1 MRYPRHRRPRPP
13 HRLLTPCCVRCAVLR
28 MLCREVDHV
37 LTTRDL
43 GEILRDRG
51 IDFASLPDT
60 PYDTFMD
67 VGSGAAAI
75 FGTTGGVMEA
85 ALR

>member
-1 MRYPRHRRPRPP
+1 MCSHVFLCIFPRPP
-13 HRLLTPCCVRCAVLR
+13 ALQRTRGSGMLSALPYPCLSPSAPVPCSQLI
-28 MLCREVDHV
+28 
-37 LTTRDL
+37 RDS
-43 GEILRDRG
+43 GM
-51 IDFASLPDT
+51 DFPALPES